1 MIALS
6 YSVLAVRQS
15 VVIVY
20 IVGGMRA
27 WHSNAFV
34 HQIKFAAANF
44 AENVAAADG
53 RTDGRRRRR
62 DFAEKVKS
70 AAARA
75 RLLSLRNF
83 AFPCGAATKV
93 TVHPR

>member
-6 YSVLAVRQS
+6 YSVSAVRQS

-44 AENVAAADG
+44 AENVAAADDVAILS
-53 RTDGRRRRR
+53 RKLNRLLR
-62 DFAEKVKS
+62 
-70 AAARA
+70 ARA
-75 RLLSLRNF
+75 SSLS
-83 AFPCGAATKV
+83 P
-93 TVHPR
+93 